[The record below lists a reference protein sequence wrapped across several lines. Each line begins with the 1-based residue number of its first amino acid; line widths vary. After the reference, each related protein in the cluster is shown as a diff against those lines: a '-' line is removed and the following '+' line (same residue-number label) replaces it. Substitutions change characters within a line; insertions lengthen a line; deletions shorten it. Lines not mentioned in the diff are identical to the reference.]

1 MEEAARTACVDS
13 SACIALSAIGCSPLL
28 PLLFDRVLLPESV
41 YTELQAGRRLD
52 DAWQIVGLHG
62 VELVRSSEIKRG
74 TYGPGLSL
82 ADEDVLTVARSRG
95 AAAILDDLLARKA
108 AKRRGIDFIG
118 TLGLL
123 VLAKHKGL
131 IDAVQPLVEQ
141 LVEERPGADR
151 FRASEKLIRRIL
163 SDAGE
168 L

>member
-1 MEEAARTACVDS
+1 MEEAARTVCVDT

-41 YTELQAGRRLD
+41 YAELEAGRRLD
-52 DAWQIVGLHG
+52 SAWQIVGLHA
-62 VELVRSSEIKRG
+62 VEMVRTSEIKRG
-74 TYGPGLSL
+74 NYGLGLSL

-95 AAAILDDLLARKA
+95 AAAVLDDLAARKA
-108 AKRRGIDFIG
+108 AKRYGIVFTG

-123 VLAKHKGL
+123 VLAKHRGL
-131 IDAVQPLVEQ
+131 IETVRPLVEQ

-168 L
+168 V